1 MNDAVMR
8 AAALALLAGGI
19 VLVVMGVN
27 GMNAPS
33 SDVSRFLTGAPTDR
47 ATWMLA
53 GGAAM
58 VVAGLA
64 GVLPGFRRG

>member
-1 MNDAVMR
+1 VNGGLR

-27 GMNAPS
+27 AMNAPS
-33 SDVSRFLTGAPTDR
+33 SEISRLFTGAPTDR

-53 GGAAM
+53 GGIAM

>member
-1 MNDAVMR
+1 MPITNAI
-8 AAALALLAGGI
+8 ALALLAGGV
-19 VLVVMGVN
+19 VLLVFGVEA
-27 GMNAPS
+27 MNSPGS
-33 SDVSRFLTGAPTDR
+33 GISRFFTGAPTDR

-64 GVLPGFRRG
+64 GVLPGFRKG

>member
-1 MNDAVMR
+1 MR
-8 AAALALLAGGI
+8 GLPDS
-19 VLVVMGVN
+19 VYN
-27 GMNAPS
+27 
-33 SDVSRFLTGAPTDR
+33 SRPAFNGAPTDR

-64 GVLPGFRRG
+64 GLMRGFRKG